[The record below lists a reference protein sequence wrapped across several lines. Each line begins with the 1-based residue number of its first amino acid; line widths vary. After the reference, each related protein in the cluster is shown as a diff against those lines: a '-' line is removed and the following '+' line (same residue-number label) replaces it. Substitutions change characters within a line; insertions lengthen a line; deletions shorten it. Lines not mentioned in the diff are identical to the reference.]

1 MPSRNTYTHTPRLRD
16 GHFEKDSDNFC
27 NPKRVFKLDDNT
39 ILGHWLVLL
48 VREPLISEMLSS
60 GMSHVFLQD
69 WRCDARGTG
78 IRYRI
83 LLWELERCSDVYGG
97 AKFKSPRPANSAS
110 VCRGPLDLNIFKAVG
125 VQIGDALVA

>member
-1 MPSRNTYTHTPRLRD
+1 M
-16 GHFEKDSDNFC
+16 
-27 NPKRVFKLDDNT
+27 VFKLDDNT

-78 IRYRI
+78 IRYRM

-97 AKFKSPRPANSAS
+97 AKFENPRPGDSGS
-110 VCRGPLDLNIFKAVG
+110 VCRRHLALNIFKV
-125 VQIGDALVA
+125 

>member
-48 VREPLISEMLSS
+48 VRGSPISEMLSS

-69 WRCDARGTG
+69 WRCYAHGAG
-78 IRYRI
+78 MRYGM
-83 LLWELERCSDVYGG
+83 LLWELERCSDVCGG
-97 AKFKSPRPANSAS
+97 AKFETPCPGDSGS
-110 VCRGPLDLNIFKAVG
+110 VCRRPLALNILKV
-125 VQIGDALVA
+125 